1 MTTDDANAKNT
12 ALWIT
17 ALIFRDQTGQVH
29 LEDATKP
36 ASGEIRFSDALK
48 LRAATLLGKI
58 DSYSTGQGAF
68 NLLIPKTAITDSGF
82 HEKTWEDAQV
92 AGLLKAQKHGNPP
105 KDYYEM
111 DYMTA
116 TTEFLP
122 RLEMVAEKS
131 WNEARGQKG
140 AIDASYTDK
149 GIV

>member
-1 MTTDDANAKNT
+1 MTTDDAHAKNV
-12 ALWIT
+12 ALWVT
-17 ALIFRDQTGQVH
+17 ALIFRDQTGHVT

-36 ASGEIRFSDALK
+36 ASGEIQFSDALK
-48 LRAATLLGKI
+48 LRAATLLGKTE
-58 DSYSTGQGAF
+58 SYSTGQGAF
-68 NLLIPKTAITDSGF
+68 NLLIPKSAIVGSGF
-82 HEKTWEDAQV
+82 HEKTWEDAQT

-122 RLEMVAEKS
+122 RLEMVAGKS
-131 WNEARGQKG
+131 WHEAQGQKG
-140 AIDASYTDK
+140 AIDASLADK